1 METNALASTPLTCAR
16 TVALL
21 SCVLVAWVQSTAS
34 SAASDPGMDLESI
47 EKGLQWKK
55 GEIAIGDHLVT
66 LSVPSTFRFLGPTD
80 AQIVLTKLWGN
91 PLSKDYLLGMI
102 FPEAVGPM
110 DHGSWGVVI
119 TYAADGYV
127 KDDDAAQ
134 INYHDL
140 FERLQKETEDQNSQ
154 RIKEGYPAVHL
165 DRWAA
170 PPYYNRE
177 THKLF
182 WAQEFSFDGV
192 REDTL
197 NYHIRV
203 LGRGGVL
210 VLTIVAPMTQF
221 QEIERQIPEVIA
233 MANFSP
239 GNSYADFT
247 PGTDKMAEY
256 GLVALILGGVA
267 AKTGLFQGVLAVL
280 FAAKKFIIIGVA
292 AIFTFLSRIFR
303 RKKAVVRQASS
314 GDAQSGGPTG
324 STAA

>member
-1 METNALASTPLTCAR
+1 METNALTSTPLTCAR

-21 SCVLVAWVQSTAS
+21 SCVLVALVQSTAS
-34 SAASDPGMDLESI
+34 SAASDRGLYLESV

-66 LSVPSTFRFLGPTD
+66 LSVPSNFRFLGSTD

-91 PLSKDYLLGMI
+91 PISKDYILGMI
-102 FPEAVGPM
+102 FPDGVGPM

-119 TYAADGYV
+119 TYAASGYV
-127 KDDDAAQ
+127 KDNDAAQ
-134 INYHDL
+134 INYHEL
-140 FERLQKETEDQNSQ
+140 LERLQQETEDQNSQ

-177 THKLF
+177 THKLY
-182 WAQEFSFDGV
+182 WAQEFSFDGL
-192 REDTL
+192 RGNTL

-210 VLTIVAPMTQF
+210 VLTVVAPMTQF
-221 QEIERQIPEVIA
+221 QEIERQIPEVLA

-239 GNSYADFT
+239 GNRYADFT

-256 GLVALILGGVA
+256 GLAALILGGVA
-267 AKTGLFQGVLAVL
+267 AKTGLVQGLLAIL
-280 FAAKKFIIIGVA
+280 LAAKKFIILGIA
-292 AIFTFLSRIFR
+292 AICAFLGRIFR
-303 RKKAVVRQASS
+303 RKKAAVRQASS
-314 GDAQSGGPTG
+314 GDASPGPG
-324 STAA
+324 F

>member
-1 METNALASTPLTCAR
+1 MQTNALASRRLTWAR

-21 SCVLVAWVQSTAS
+21 SGVLVALIQSTAY
-34 SAASDPGMDLESI
+34 SAASNRDLDSASI

-80 AQIVLTKLWGN
+80 TQIVLTKLWGN
-91 PLSKDYLLGMI
+91 PISKDYILGMI

-119 TYAADGYV
+119 TYEGSGYV
-127 KDDDAAQ
+127 RDNDAAE

-140 FERLQKETEDQNSQ
+140 LERLQKETEDQNSQ

-170 PPYYNRE
+170 PPHYNRE
-177 THKLF
+177 THKLY
-182 WAQEFSFDGV
+182 WAQELSFDDV
-192 REDTL
+192 RGNTL

-203 LGRGGVL
+203 LGRRGVL
-210 VLTIVAPMTQF
+210 VLTVVASMTQF
-221 QEIERQIPEVIA
+221 PEIERQIPEVIA

-239 GNSYADFT
+239 GNRYADFT

-256 GLVALILGGVA
+256 GLAALILGGVA
-267 AKTGLFQGVLAVL
+267 AKTGLVQGLLAVL
-280 FAAKKFIIIGVA
+280 LVAKKFIILGVA
-292 AIFTFLSRIFR
+292 AICAFLSRIFR
-303 RKKAVVRQASS
+303 RKKAVVRHASS
-314 GDAQSGGPTG
+314 DDARTGGPTG
-324 STAA
+324 STVA